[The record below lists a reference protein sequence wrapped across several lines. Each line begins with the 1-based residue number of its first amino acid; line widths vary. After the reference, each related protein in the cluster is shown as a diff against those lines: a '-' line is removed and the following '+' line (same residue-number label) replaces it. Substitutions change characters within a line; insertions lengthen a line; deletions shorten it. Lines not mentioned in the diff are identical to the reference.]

1 MKRGSNGD
9 QFLKLLERIRKTIPG
24 VAIRTSMIVGFPGET
39 AADFEELL
47 QFVEAAKLDRLG
59 VFKFSDEETAKSYT
73 LPDKVDGRTIHTR
86 QQRLMAAQR
95 KISRKVNKGLIG
107 REFPILIEG
116 PSEETDLLWQG
127 RLPSQ
132 APEIDGYCLIN
143 DVSDGALAKGQ
154 IRRIRITEA
163 HDYDLIGEV
172 FGAPETNLPRPN
184 ANPFPILNSAP
195 KRQHQHI

>member
-1 MKRGSNGD
+1 M
-9 QFLKLLERIRKTIPG
+9 
-24 VAIRTSMIVGFPGET
+24 
-39 AADFEELL
+39 
-47 QFVEAAKLDRLG
+47 
-59 VFKFSDEETAKSYT
+59 
-73 LPDKVDGRTIHTR
+73 
-86 QQRLMAAQR
+86 
-95 KISRKVNKGLIG
+95 
-107 REFPILIEG
+107 
-116 PSEETDLLWQG
+116 LWQG

-172 FGAPETNLPRPN
+172 FGAPETNLPRFTE
-184 ANPFPILNSAP
+184 NPFPILNAAP